1 MVIYLDTSA
10 FLKLYIREEGSELV
24 QQVLEA
30 QDAPVPISDVLE
42 WEFFNALRLKVF
54 RGELDSA
61 TVDHMMKLFDDRLLR
76 GQYAAA
82 DLDRSLLSR
91 DVRDLSRHS
100 STIGSRTL
108 DVVHVAIAAQLKA
121 TRFVT
126 FDDRQADL
134 ARTAGLPVTP

>member
-1 MVIYLDTSA
+1 MIYLDTSA

-91 DVRDLSRHS
+91 DIRDLSRHS